1 LQGDKLWIST
11 DAEIGYAN
19 TQNFQFQEMLPQQG
33 RDFCPTESGIWVALP
48 RGVVFMAGK
57 QARTLSKPRLLPV
70 RRVGKATFAIE
81 ALHYK
86 NPTEVALHYRL
97 KGKNWHIIKELQTLL
112 DYSELPQGDYEIEI
126 FAQDETSKAQ
136 SKIQTIRFKIPPRWW
151 ETWWWYAL
159 VWASVS
165 ALIFGLTYSFFE
177 RKRKKQLLKEQL
189 WISQLKALRAQMNP
203 HFLYNILNTV
213 QGLVYSNRKTEAGE
227 LLGNFSDL
235 MRKSL
240 QTSEHAYISLREELE
255 MLGLYLLLEKARF
268 DDSFR
273 YDLACE
279 NLSDYMLL
287 KIPSMLI
294 QPFVE
299 NALKHGLLHK
309 KGDKYL
315 RVHLGVQPEATY
327 YALKV
332 MIDDNGIGRKASA
345 EINQRKKN
353 KSTGFATRATA
364 QRIELLNLDKKNHIT
379 WHIHDKP
386 QGTKVELIIHVPM

>member
-1 LQGDKLWIST
+1 
-11 DAEIGYAN
+11 
-19 TQNFQFQEMLPQQG
+19 
-33 RDFCPTESGIWVALP
+33 
-48 RGVVFMAGK
+48 
-57 QARTLSKPRLLPV
+57 
-70 RRVGKATFAIE
+70 
-81 ALHYK
+81 
-86 NPTEVALHYRL
+86 
-97 KGKNWHIIKELQTLL
+97 
-112 DYSELPQGDYEIEI
+112 
-126 FAQDETSKAQ
+126 
-136 SKIQTIRFKIPPRWW
+136 
-151 ETWWWYAL
+151 
-159 VWASVS
+159 
-165 ALIFGLTYSFFE
+165 
-177 RKRKKQLLKEQL
+177 
-189 WISQLKALRAQMNP
+189 
-203 HFLYNILNTV
+203 
-213 QGLVYSNRKTEAGE
+213 
-227 LLGNFSDL
+227 
-235 MRKSL
+235 
-240 QTSEHAYISLREELE
+240 
-255 MLGLYLLLEKARF
+255 
-268 DDSFR
+268 
-273 YDLACE
+273 
-279 NLSDYMLL
+279 MLL